1 VNILITGASGNLG
14 SLVVRHLL
22 SGSHRLCLA
31 VHMAPV
37 ASGLGE
43 HPNVSVRHMDLSRPD
58 TLPQA
63 CAGIDCIVH
72 LAGVLF
78 APLPERFL
86 PKTNVGYVR
95 NLVEAAKG
103 AGVQKFIL
111 VSFPH
116 AEGETTPGRPAVGRL
131 DANPTVI
138 HFRTRLEAERLLV
151 AATKDES
158 MTAVVF
164 RAGIVYGRGIK
175 LIEGARW
182 MLRHHLLA
190 VWRKPTWAHL
200 IALPDFLTAL
210 QAAIELESAGGIY
223 QVCDDC
229 PITIQEFLNR
239 LADHYHF
246 PRPWRLPAWMF
257 HLAGVTCERASLLFR
272 VPTLL
277 NRDIINAGMTSCVA
291 DTSRMKRELLPAL
304 AYPTIEQGL
313 TLL

>member
-14 SLVVRHLL
+14 SQVARHLL
-22 SGSHRLCLA
+22 PGHDRLYLA
-31 VHMAPV
+31 VHKSV
-37 ASGLGE
+37 LSSDLVE
-43 HPNVSVRHMDLSRPD
+43 HPKVSVRSIDLALPE

-86 PKTNVGYVR
+86 PRTNVGYVR
-95 NLVEAAKG
+95 DLVKAAKS
-103 AGVQKFIL
+103 AGVRKFVL

-116 AEGETTPGRPAVGRL
+116 VEGETTPASPATGRL
-131 DANPTVI
+131 DANPNVV
-138 HFRTRLEAERLLV
+138 HFRTRLEAERGLIG
-151 AATKDES
+151 ATKDGS

-164 RAGIVYGRGIK
+164 RAGIVYGKGIK

-190 VWRKPTWAHL
+190 VWREPTWVHL
-200 IALPDFLTAL
+200 IALPDFLSAL
-210 QAAIELESAGGIY
+210 QAAIELDGACGIY
-223 QVCDDC
+223 QACDDC
-229 PITIQEFLNR
+229 PIKLQDFLDR
-239 LADHYHF
+239 LAAHYDCQK
-246 PRPWRLPAWMF
+246 PRRLPRWMF
-257 HLAGVTCERASLLFR
+257 RLAGVSCEMASLLFR
-272 VPTLL
+272 VPALL
-277 NRDIINAGMTSCVA
+277 NRDIMKAGMTSCVA

-313 TLL
+313 KLL

>member
-1 VNILITGASGNLG
+1 MNILITGASGNLG

-22 SGSHRLCLA
+22 SGSHRLYLA
-31 VHMAPV
+31 VHKAPLSPDLV
-37 ASGLGE
+37 G
-43 HPNVSVRHMDLSRPD
+43 HPNVSVRHLDLSCPE

-86 PKTNVGYVR
+86 PRTNIGYVR
-95 NLVEAAKG
+95 DLVEAAKG
-103 AGVQKFIL
+103 AGVRKFIL

-116 AEGETTPGRPAVGRL
+116 AEGRTTPDHPAVGRL
-131 DANPTVI
+131 DASPAVI
-138 HFRTRLEAERLLV
+138 HFRTRLEAERLLF

-158 MTAVVF
+158 VTAVVF

-182 MLRHHLLA
+182 MLHHHLLA

-210 QAAIELESAGGIY
+210 QAAIELESARGIY
-223 QVCDDC
+223 QVCDDY
-229 PITIQEFLNR
+229 PITIQDFLDR
-239 LADHYHF
+239 LADHYHCH
-246 PRPWRLPAWMF
+246 RPWRLPAWMF
-257 HLAGVTCERASLLFR
+257 RLAGVSWEMASLVFP
-272 VPTLL
+272 VPALL
-277 NRDIINAGMTSCVA
+277 NRDIVEAGMTAS
-291 DTSRMKRELLPAL
+291 
-304 AYPTIEQGL
+304 L
-313 TLL
+313 TPRG